1 MKMIEG
7 WHCLAAANK
16 ALTSFSPSPTYLL
29 VKLLALMLKNDELD
43 SEATALASMVLPL
56 PGGPNNN
63 RPLVGV
69 LRPVNSSGLQ
79 Q

>member
-1 MKMIEG
+1 MKIIDG

-29 VKLLALMLKNDELD
+29 VRLLALMLKNEELD
-43 SEATALASMVLPL
+43 SDATALANIVLPF

-63 RPLVGV
+63 KPLVGV
-69 LRPVNSSGLQ
+69 RSPVNNSGL
-79 Q
+79 